1 MCERGV
7 IFVVLPLSGLG
18 LVERFL
24 VDIGF
29 SVMLTSGALATHRH
43 VLLTWIIIMLTIA
56 GRVVHWM
63 GACIRSFPHRHRR
76 QYLSGHATA
85 RSRGQFGD
93 AMTHPHHGTFLRPR
107 LQHNPRR
114 PSSGKPLRRTAFKI
128 TVET

>member
-1 MCERGV
+1 V

-56 GRVVHWM
+56 GLVVHWM
-63 GACIRSFPHRHRR
+63 GACIFQAPAKAAVLVRKRHGQITGSIWRSD
-76 QYLSGHATA
+76 
-85 RSRGQFGD
+85 D
-93 AMTHPHHGTFLRPR
+93 A
-107 LQHNPRR
+107 
-114 PSSGKPLRRTAFKI
+114 S
-128 TVET
+128 